1 MTGFSADRLL
11 LFGATGD
18 LAKRMLLPSLCALDA
33 DELLDPRLEIV
44 GTARSDLDDQGFRNF
59 AREALEKFLPA
70 DRRSG
75 VATFLNRLS
84 YQPLDAS
91 SLEGFDKL
99 AEKVGT
105 PEQGLAIFLSTAPS
119 LFEPTIRGLQHGG
132 LSGEPAAR
140 TPTILWGLAA
150 AGVWLATWLVQVAL
164 RRRARARAEAEGT
177 TPSRGE
183 RLLTWS
189 PYVVGL
195 PVFLVTL
202 YLFFEN
208 FGRLL
213 PGNY

>member
-132 LSGEPAAR
+132 LSGELVR
-140 TPTILWGLAA
+140 IGLEKPL
-150 AGVWLATWLVQVAL
+150 GVDLASSHVINDAVATAFPEDRIFRIDHYLGKETVQ
-164 RRRARARAEAEGT
+164 
-177 TPSRGE
+177 
-183 RLLTWS
+183 
-189 PYVVGL
+189 
-195 PVFLVTL
+195 
-202 YLFFEN
+202 N
-208 FGRLL
+208 
-213 PGNY
+213 